1 MAWTTILFLI
11 YTVVTAFLGYLLHN
25 SSSYDGTPFTLP
37 LLVWILLAIVAFI
50 PVLNIIA
57 VIVYIFIV
65 INWFSDDL
73 SFNKDFW
80 LAKRY

>member
-11 YTVVTAFLGYLLHN
+11 YTVVTVFLGYLLHN

-37 LLVWILLAIVAFI
+37 LLVWILLAVVAFI
-50 PVLNIIA
+50 PILNMIA
-57 VIVYIFIV
+57 IV
-65 INWFSDDL
+65 IYVAVVIRWYGDDL

>member
-1 MAWTTILFLI
+1 MAWTTVLFLI
-11 YTVVTAFLGYLLHN
+11 YTVITVFLGYLLHN
-25 SSSYDGTPFTLP
+25 SSTYDGTPFTLP
-37 LLVWILLAIVAFI
+37 LLVWILLALVAFI

-57 VIVYIFIV
+57 AIVYIV
-65 INWFSDDL
+65 VVLHWYCDDL